1 MKIFEKP
8 LKIKCFSKVF
18 TLQYTYSAIIN
29 QNQTKEGIIMQLLL
43 VEDEQRLSEALA
55 HILKKKG
62 YAVDIAADGEI
73 GLDMA
78 ATGIYDILILDRM
91 LPLRTGIS
99 LLQEFRRLG
108 FNTPVLFLTAK
119 DEPKDRVEG
128 LDAGADDYLIKPF
141 STEELLARIR
151 ALTRRK
157 NKELLE
163 DIVTA
168 AGWMLNPS
176 RSEVTVNNQIIKLTV
191 KESLL
196 LELLM
201 RNYGLVVS
209 KDRILEKVWGY
220 YAEIELANVD
230 LYIHYLRKKLNT
242 SLIKTVRGIGYYLKE
257 DDHVS

>member
-1 MKIFEKP
+1 
-8 LKIKCFSKVF
+8 
-18 TLQYTYSAIIN
+18 
-29 QNQTKEGIIMQLLL
+29 MQLLL
-43 VEDEQRLSEALA
+43 IEDEQRLSEALS

-62 YAVDIAADGEI
+62 YAVDIATDGET

-78 ATGIYDILILDRM
+78 ATGVYDILILDRM
-91 LPLRTGIS
+91 LPRRTGIS
-99 LLQEFRRLG
+99 LLKEFRLLG
-108 FNTPVLFLTAK
+108 FDTPVLFLTAK
-119 DEPKDRVEG
+119 DTPNDRVEG

-141 STEELLARIR
+141 STEELLARLR

-157 NKELLE
+157 SKELAETTL
-163 DIVTA
+163 TA
-168 AGWMLNPS
+168 AGWVLNPL
-176 RSEVTVNNQIIKLTV
+176 RSEVTANNQIIKLTV

-201 RNYGLVVS
+201 RNCGLVVS

-220 YAEIELANVD
+220 YTEIELANVD

>member
-1 MKIFEKP
+1 MH
-8 LKIKCFSKVF
+8 
-18 TLQYTYSAIIN
+18 
-29 QNQTKEGIIMQLLL
+29 LLL
-43 VEDEQRLSEALA
+43 VEDEQRLSEALS

-62 YAVDIAADGEI
+62 YAVDIAADGES

-78 ATGIYDILILDRM
+78 ATGVYDILILDRM
-91 LPLRTGIS
+91 LPIRDGIS
-99 LLQEFRRLG
+99 LLKEFRLLG
-108 FNTPVLFLTAK
+108 FDTPVLFLTAK
-119 DEPKDRVEG
+119 DTPKDRVDG

-157 NKELLE
+157 NKELAE
-163 DIVTA
+163 DTLTA
-168 AGWMLNPS
+168 AGWVLNPL
-176 RSEVTVNNQIIKLTV
+176 RNEVTANNQTIKLTV

-220 YAEIELANVD
+220 YTEIELANVD

-242 SLIKTVRGIGYYLKE
+242 SLIKTVRGIGYYLQE
-257 DDHVS
+257 DNNVS

>member
-1 MKIFEKP
+1 
-8 LKIKCFSKVF
+8 
-18 TLQYTYSAIIN
+18 
-29 QNQTKEGIIMQLLL
+29 MQLLL
-43 VEDEQRLSEALA
+43 VEDEKRLSEALA

-62 YAVDIAADGEI
+62 YAVDTAADGET

-78 ATGIYDILILDRM
+78 ATGVYDILILDRM
-91 LPLRTGIS
+91 LPRRTGIS
-99 LLQEFRRLG
+99 LLKEFRLLG
-108 FNTPVLFLTAK
+108 FDTPVLLLTAK
-119 DEPKDRVEG
+119 DTPHDRVEG

-157 NKELLE
+157 NKELIE
-163 DIVTA
+163 DTLTA
-168 AGWMLNPS
+168 AGWVLNPL
-176 RSEVTVNNQIIKLTV
+176 RSEVIYNNQTIKLTV

-220 YAEIELANVD
+220 YTDIELANVD

-257 DDHVS
+257 DDNVSYTTLKAYAGQP

>member
-1 MKIFEKP
+1 
-8 LKIKCFSKVF
+8 
-18 TLQYTYSAIIN
+18 
-29 QNQTKEGIIMQLLL
+29 MQLLL
-43 VEDEQRLSEALA
+43 IEDEQRLSEALA
-55 HILKKKG
+55 YILKKKG
-62 YAVDIAADGEI
+62 YSVDIATDGDT

-78 ATGIYDILILDRM
+78 TTGIYDILILDRM
-91 LPLRTGIS
+91 LPRRNGLS
-99 LLQEFRRLG
+99 LLKDFRLLG
-108 FNTPVLFLTAK
+108 FDTPVLFLSAK
-119 DEPKDRVEG
+119 DTPHDKVEG

-151 ALTRRK
+151 ALIRRK
-157 NKELLE
+157 HKELVE
-163 DIVTA
+163 DTLTA
-168 AGWMLNPS
+168 AGWVLNPM
-176 RSEVTVNNQIIKLTV
+176 RNEVIIDKQTIKLSV

-220 YAEIELANVD
+220 YTEIELANVD

-257 DDHVS
+257 DHDVS

>member
-1 MKIFEKP
+1 
-8 LKIKCFSKVF
+8 
-18 TLQYTYSAIIN
+18 
-29 QNQTKEGIIMQLLL
+29 MQLLL
-43 VEDEQRLSEALA
+43 VEDERRLSEALS

-62 YAVDIAADGEI
+62 YAIDIAFDGET

-78 ATGIYDILILDRM
+78 ATGVYDILILDRM
-91 LPLRTGIS
+91 LPHRNGLS
-99 LLQEFRRLG
+99 LLKEFRKLG
-108 FNTPVLFLTAK
+108 FDTPVLFLTAK
-119 DEPKDRVEG
+119 DTPEDRVEG

-141 STEELLARIR
+141 STDELLARIR

-157 NKELLE
+157 SKELAE
-163 DIVTA
+163 DILI
-168 AGWMLNPS
+168 AGSWSLNPL
-176 RSEVTVNNQIIKLTV
+176 RSEVTTGTQTIKLTI

-220 YAEIELANVD
+220 YADIELSNVD

-242 SLIKTVRGIGYYLKE
+242 SLIKTVRGVGYYLQE
-257 DDHVS
+257 DDNVS

>member
-1 MKIFEKP
+1 
-8 LKIKCFSKVF
+8 
-18 TLQYTYSAIIN
+18 
-29 QNQTKEGIIMQLLL
+29 MQLLL
-43 VEDEQRLSEALA
+43 VEDEQRLAEALA

-62 YAVDIAADGEI
+62 YAVDTAADGET

-91 LPLRTGIS
+91 LPCRTGIS
-99 LLQEFRRLG
+99 LLKEFRKLG
-108 FNTPVLFLTAK
+108 FDTPVLFLTAK
-119 DEPKDRVEG
+119 DAPKDRVEG
-128 LDAGADDYLIKPF
+128 LDAGADDYLVKPF

-157 NKELLE
+157 NKELAE
-163 DIVTA
+163 DLVTA
-168 AGWMLNPS
+168 AGWVLNPL
-176 RSEVTVNNQIIKLTV
+176 RSEVTLDDQIIKLTV

-257 DDHVS
+257 NDHVS

>member
-1 MKIFEKP
+1 
-8 LKIKCFSKVF
+8 
-18 TLQYTYSAIIN
+18 
-29 QNQTKEGIIMQLLL
+29 MQLLL
-43 VEDEQRLSEALA
+43 VEDEQRLSEALS

-78 ATGIYDILILDRM
+78 ATGVYDMLILDRM
-91 LPLRTGIS
+91 LPRRNGLS
-99 LLQEFRRLG
+99 LLKEFRLLG
-108 FNTPVLFLTAK
+108 FDTPVLFLTAK
-119 DEPKDRVEG
+119 DTPQNRVEG

-157 NKELLE
+157 NKELIE
-163 DIVTA
+163 DTLSA
-168 AGWMLNPS
+168 AGWLLNPL
-176 RSEVTVNNQIIKLTV
+176 RSEVIVNNETIKLTV

-201 RNYGLVVS
+201 RNCGLVVS

-242 SLIKTVRGIGYYLKE
+242 SLIKTVRGIGYYLQE
-257 DDHVS
+257 DEHVS